1 MCLRDCKQ
9 PAQSLKYLFSIPLEK
24 QFACLCLDQALTLVL
39 VSFNPGFRAPG
50 RSVAKQCVRWVQA
63 WCVGCW
69 GPSEA
74 RVST

>member
-24 QFACLCLDQALTLVL
+24 QFACLCLDQALNLVL
-39 VSFNPGFRAPG
+39 ISFNPGFRAPG
-50 RSVAKQCVRWVQA
+50 HSVAYQSVSWVQA
-63 WCVGCW
+63 QCVGRW

-74 RVST
+74 CVST